1 MIMNILLFGQLAD
14 AAGAKVLQVN
24 AAGDTDELIR
34 HIELVCPPLRG
45 LTYIVAVN
53 RDVIQSNTKLTS
65 DAEIALLP
73 PYSGG

>member
-1 MIMNILLFGQLAD
+1 MNILLFGQLAD
-14 AAGAKVLQVN
+14 AAGAKTIQVDDL
-24 AAGDTDELIR
+24 ADTDELIR
-34 HIELVCPPLRG
+34 HMELIYPSLRG

-53 RDVIQSNTKLTS
+53 RDVIHSNTTLTP